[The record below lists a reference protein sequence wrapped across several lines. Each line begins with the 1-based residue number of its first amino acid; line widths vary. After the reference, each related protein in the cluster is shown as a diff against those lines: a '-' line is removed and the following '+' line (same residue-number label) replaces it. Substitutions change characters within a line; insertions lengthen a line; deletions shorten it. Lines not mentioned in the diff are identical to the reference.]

1 MKYVVVDTKSNGNE
15 FEIGVYNTPEEA
27 TKAARNAYES
37 MSAYDRAR
45 SNIEIRV
52 GDDITCYDTIEWK

>member
-1 MKYVVVDTKSNGNE
+1 MKYVVVDMKNNGNE
-15 FEIGVYNTPEEA
+15 FEIGVCDTPEEA
-27 TKAARNAYES
+27 IKAARNAYES

-52 GDDITCYDTIEWK
+52 GNDITCYDTIKWK